1 MKTPSHKRIWAM
13 YKGDACLAI
22 GTRRQIAQ
30 QLNMTAA
37 AVAYCATPR
46 NARRNTGGNRKTL
59 ICIDDDE

>member
-1 MKTPSHKRIWAM
+1 M
-13 YKGDACLAI
+13 YKGDNCLAI